1 MLVAS
6 CVASPSESSVSPT
19 TSIEAY
25 LAQLEND
32 DSLSGVVMV
41 AKDFVPFATKATGY
55 ADRARGAP
63 NATIT
68 PFNIASITKIFTAV
82 AIGQLVDQGKV
93 SLEDPLT
100 KYLPTYPRTPG
111 DQITIAMLI
120 SQTAGTGNYR
130 DDAGY
135 LRVRDSFESIS
146 ALLGAVNTAVTPGA
160 VPGKTFSF
168 SDTGY
173 LLLGAVIERAS
184 GQDYYDYMD
193 NEVFA
198 KAGVAA
204 GFLRNTDDELSD
216 RGFALGYTADGSK
229 NWSSLPVRGTP
240 ASGAYATAPDLLS
253 FHKALA
259 TGALVKLE
267 TLKRLVLLPPPS
279 RQTSPGLTSGVFA
292 GNDNGASAVIADVGP
307 HGLLIR
313 CPRDHHR
320 ARSRSGRRRPAGP
333 GDAAA
338 RGDNGRERDSDDASL
353 HVARTTA
360 ASASSRGRSSGTLW
374 PASSSMSRPSASV
387 WTIRRATFSDR
398 TFERVPRTT
407 RVGQAIDASASQR
420 SSAGMR
426 PLMIRRSAP
435 ASERQTNPPSSSRN
449 ANASRFS

>member
-1 MLVAS
+1 MKRLAPLAAAVMLVAS
-6 CVASPSESSVSPT
+6 CVTSPSGSSVSPT

-32 DSLSGVVMV
+32 DSFSGVVMV

-100 KYLPTYPRTPG
+100 KYLPTYPHTPG

-120 SQTAGTGNYR
+120 SQTAGTGSYR
-130 DDAGY
+130 DDPGY
-135 LRVRDSFESIS
+135 LRVRDSFESVS

-160 VPGKTFSF
+160 VPGKTFSV

-259 TGALVKLE
+259 TGALVKVE

-279 RQTSPGLTSGVFA
+279 GQSSPGLTSGVFA
-292 GNDNGASAVIADVGP
+292 GNDNGASAVFAMTATGYTVIVLANVGDVATPIADKILK
-307 HGLLIR
+307 LLG
-313 CPRDHHR
+313 
-320 ARSRSGRRRPAGP
+320 S
-333 GDAAA
+333 
-338 RGDNGRERDSDDASL
+338 
-353 HVARTTA
+353 
-360 ASASSRGRSSGTLW
+360 
-374 PASSSMSRPSASV
+374 
-387 WTIRRATFSDR
+387 
-398 TFERVPRTT
+398 
-407 RVGQAIDASASQR
+407 
-420 SSAGMR
+420 
-426 PLMIRRSAP
+426 
-435 ASERQTNPPSSSRN
+435 
-449 ANASRFS
+449 

>member
-1 MLVAS
+1 LKRLAPLAAAVMLVAS
-6 CVASPSESSVSPT
+6 CVTSPSESSLSPT

-32 DSLSGVVMV
+32 DSFSGVVMV

-100 KYLPTYPRTPG
+100 KYLPTYPHTPG

-120 SQTAGTGNYR
+120 SQTAGTGNYWDDPVGRLELPVDVLAER
-130 DDAGY
+130 DLDVIAEVGPHGLLVRRHGDHHRARGRSGRGRPARPGDAAARGDNG
-135 LRVRDSFESIS
+135 RERD
-146 ALLGAVNTAVTPGA
+146 
-160 VPGKTFSF
+160 

-259 TGALVKLE
+259 TGALVKPE

-279 RQTSPGLTSGVFA
+279 GQTSPGLTSGVFA
-292 GNDNGASAVIADVGP
+292 GNDNGASAVFAMTATGYTVIVLANVGGVATPIADKILK
-307 HGLLIR
+307 LL
-313 CPRDHHR
+313 
-320 ARSRSGRRRPAGP
+320 
-333 GDAAA
+333 
-338 RGDNGRERDSDDASL
+338 
-353 HVARTTA
+353 
-360 ASASSRGRSSGTLW
+360 GT
-374 PASSSMSRPSASV
+374 
-387 WTIRRATFSDR
+387 
-398 TFERVPRTT
+398 
-407 RVGQAIDASASQR
+407 
-420 SSAGMR
+420 
-426 PLMIRRSAP
+426 
-435 ASERQTNPPSSSRN
+435 
-449 ANASRFS
+449 